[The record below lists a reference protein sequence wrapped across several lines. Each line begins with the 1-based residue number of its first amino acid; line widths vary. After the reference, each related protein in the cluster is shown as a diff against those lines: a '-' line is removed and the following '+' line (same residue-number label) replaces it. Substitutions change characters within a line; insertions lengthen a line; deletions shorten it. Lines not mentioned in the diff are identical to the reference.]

1 MKRIGLYTLLALIIW
16 SIGSVA
22 DFPYVMWG
30 TYTVRALLLIIYI
43 LCVIYFENI
52 PVASRM
58 LHKVLDKYHK

>member
-1 MKRIGLYTLLALIIW
+1 
-16 SIGSVA
+16 
-22 DFPYVMWG
+22 MWG